1 MDANVNQK
9 VSLGCGTLLLI
20 ALIVVIF
27 SNSGTRGLDSEVRK
41 LNTEVQALQSQ
52 VNLQNQ
58 TLQSMNATLAEI
70 RARLTIQEGAK

>member
-27 SNSGTRGLDSEVRK
+27 SNSGTRGLDSEVKK
-41 LNTEVQALQSQ
+41 LNQQVQALQSQ
-52 VNLQNQ
+52 MNLQTQ
-58 TLQSMNATLAEI
+58 TLRSMNATLADI
-70 RARLTIQEGAK
+70 RTRLNSQESGR